1 MKSNYSP
8 SSNLKKKEKSTINKR
23 NIFTLIIQNI
33 TLVIRVKRERIW
45 FLIFNDLDFK
55 PMKKELHR

>member
-1 MKSNYSP
+1 
-8 SSNLKKKEKSTINKR
+8 LKKKEKSTINKR